1 VKYLPRFFPF
11 AYNVG
16 FGLSRLL
23 WGVGVIL
30 ERRTIIVPVNVSK
43 PSPVRRFFRRY
54 PMARA
59 FAFAVAFAVALA
71 LVGAL
76 INMATSHIPGNS
88 SGANPLSGV
97 QVPVL
102 DQGSSSSSG
111 SPAAQQAPAP
121 YPAGS
126 CVSGDFSGKT
136 PEDVSGAS
144 CSSGQAEYEI
154 VDEFP
159 GATDPKAACEGIK
172 GAKLGY
178 LEQYTENGAIVSSIV
193 YCLGDIVQ

>member
-1 VKYLPRFFPF
+1 
-11 AYNVG
+11 
-16 FGLSRLL
+16 
-23 WGVGVIL
+23 L
-30 ERRTIIVPVNVSK
+30 ERKTIIVPVNASK
-43 PSPVRRFFRRY
+43 PPSARRFFRRH

-59 FAFAVAFAVALA
+59 FAFAVAFAAALA

-76 INMATSHIPGNS
+76 INLATSHIPGNS
-88 SGANPLSGV
+88 SGANPLQGV

-102 DQGSSSSSG
+102 DQGSSSSG
-111 SPAAQQAPAP
+111 PPAAQQTPIP
-121 YPAGS
+121 YPDGS

-154 VDEFP
+154 VKEFP
-159 GATDPKAACEGIK
+159 DATDPKVCEGVE
-172 GAKLGY
+172 GARQGY
-178 LEQYTENGAIVSSIV
+178 LDAETEDGAIIWSIV

>member
-1 VKYLPRFFPF
+1 M
-11 AYNVG
+11 
-16 FGLSRLL
+16 
-23 WGVGVIL
+23 GVTL
-30 ERRTIIVPVNVSK
+30 ERRTIIVPVNTSK
-43 PSPVRRFFRRY
+43 QSPVQRFFRRH

-59 FAFAVAFAVALA
+59 FAFAVAFAAVLA

-76 INMATSHIPGNS
+76 INLATSHIPGNS
-88 SGANPLSGV
+88 SGTNPLQGV

-102 DQGSSSSSG
+102 DQGSSSSG
-111 SPAAQQAPAP
+111 SPAAQRAPAP
-121 YPAGS
+121 YPDGS

-144 CSSGQAEYEI
+144 CSSDQAEYEI
-154 VDEFP
+154 IDEFP
-159 GATDPKAACEGIK
+159 GATNPKACKGVK

-193 YCLGDIVQ
+193 YCLGSIVQ